1 MQFSQTCCVQVT
13 NCAKVNTQR
22 SFADIT
28 AALALAEAELQ
39 QLRSSAAAG
48 GGGGGGGEE
57 VAGLRAAAD
66 AELQRR
72 VMLEGELQAWREREA
87 AVCAGADSSR
97 NEAEKC
103 KADVSKYC
111 ASPLRPLRAPNLPQV
126 HGHRCRPFS

>member
-1 MQFSQTCCVQVT
+1 MQFSQTCCAQVT

-48 GGGGGGGEE
+48 CGGGGEE
-57 VAGLRAAAD
+57 VAELRAAAD

-111 ASPLRPLRAPNLPQV
+111 TSPPSPPACPNLPQV